1 MGKGIT
7 ESGTACPPVDPE
19 AACGKAHLARGKK
32 RSCKTRCDWGKL
44 ILLMDQPAFAPV
56 MQARF
61 RAGLSISG
69 LLLQNG

>member
-1 MGKGIT
+1 MT
-7 ESGTACPPVDPE
+7 ESGTACPPVGPE
-19 AACGKAHLARGKK
+19 AACDKAQLARGKK
-32 RSCKTRCDWGKL
+32 RSCKTRHEWGKL
-44 ILLMDQPAFAPV
+44 ILVGDQPVFVPV